1 MIGFAVGLTL
11 FFSSCGGDDMEDL
24 PSINIPLAFLSLMA
38 AGDYTVRITITAA
51 DIPNQIVNEQNL
63 AIVEGRNQTYDVTVN
78 DVPVGNQREVK
89 VEVFKIGNRLFV
101 GSGTVNISRGGN
113 LLAMRLEKM
122 AELLSTFVL
131 VI

>member
-1 MIGFAVGLTL
+1 MSKSLILMIGFAVGLTL

-63 AIVEGRNQTYDVTVN
+63 AIVEGRNQTYDVSIGRILTDFSLLPNRACHFHGTRLSESIMEKIQDENFVISF
-78 DVPVGNQREVK
+78 RENK
-89 VEVFKIGNRLFV
+89 L
-101 GSGTVNISRGGN
+101 
-113 LLAMRLEKM
+113 
-122 AELLSTFVL
+122 
-131 VI
+131 